1 MVAKNEEQQPRG
13 GFPARSLAA
22 SPLAMR
28 APRDRCG
35 EVDLGFEKIFEITAT
50 VKTQERRRVGGWDVG
65 IRMAEAEVVLSPA
78 VWVTEG

>member
-50 VKTQERRRVGGWDVG
+50 VKTQE
-65 IRMAEAEVVLSPA
+65 
-78 VWVTEG
+78 